1 MLLRA
6 VMLLGRIA
14 SETRLFRRV
23 FQSFSNART
32 DYGYRFA

>member
-6 VMLLGRIA
+6 VVLLVGIA
-14 SETRLFRRV
+14 SQTRLFRRV
-23 FQSFSNART
+23 FRSFSNART